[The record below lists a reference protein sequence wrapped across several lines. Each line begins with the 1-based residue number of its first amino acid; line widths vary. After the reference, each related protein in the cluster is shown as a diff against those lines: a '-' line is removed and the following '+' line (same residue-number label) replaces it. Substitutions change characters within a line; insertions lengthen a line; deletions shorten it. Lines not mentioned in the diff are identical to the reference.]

1 MITSKEVLEQT
12 GISRATLN
20 NYIKMGI
27 LPKPLVRRPGT
38 DLKGTKQIGYFPR
51 AVLDSIKMVKHF
63 KREGG
68 TMEQIAKRFN
78 ESTPSPSPVVALE
91 SRRADEGP
99 PIQPTESESSPI
111 QPSESAASPT
121 QERESAPPELPGDM
135 PKTGL
140 TLTIDE
146 IPFPAVLVNHD
157 FQIEWI
163 NPLAERHVFNNTV
176 SKINELESRNLFKLF
191 FSWEFNSH
199 LKNWEKIVAY
209 HLQFA
214 RNKFPKENLHELY
227 QGISDSEVR
236 FLEDVYENEGE
247 TSRESFQTSPLNFVL
262 KDGTQKPYQIH
273 SMFFREGIFFVYVPA
288 DEMIND
294 ITDMFAQRGKVIN
307 ELLKHRMPSL
317 VSLCVLVADLQDS
330 VKISAEL
337 LPEEYF
343 ELINQLWKTMQST
356 FDKYEGIYG
365 KQAGD
370 GMLYYF
376 IKKPGSNYVMDALNC
391 ALEIKEKMK
400 VFNNEWKVRKGWLND
415 LYINTGI
422 NEGQEFFGTISSS
435 SHLEFT
441 ALGDSINYA
450 GRLSDIAR
458 YGSVWTTKNVI
469 SKMNAA
475 DMARVRFGVN
485 RRHHD
490 REIFVENS
498 FARVIDLLEKDGKR
512 SEKFMDIATLPITE
526 VLASIPES
534 TAAINS

>member
-1 MITSKEVLEQT
+1 MDDPVDESMITSKEVLEQA

-20 NYIKMGI
+20 NYIRMGI
-27 LPKPLVRRPGT
+27 LPKPLVRKPGT
-38 DLKGTKQIGYFPR
+38 DFKSTKQIGYFPKT
-51 AVLDSIKMVKHF
+51 VLDSIKMVKHF

-68 TMEQIAKRFN
+68 TMEEIAKRFN
-78 ESTPSPSPVVALE
+78 ESKPLPSGVVELE
-91 SRRADEGP
+91 SRRGEEDAP
-99 PIQPTESESSPI
+99 AQSTESKFPERPI
-111 QPSESAASPT
+111 ASV
-121 QERESAPPELPGDM
+121 E
-135 PKTGL
+135 KGL

-163 NPLAERHVFNNTV
+163 NPLAEENIFNSPV
-176 SKINELESRNLFKLF
+176 SKIHELESRNLFKLF

-199 LKNWEKIVAY
+199 LRNWEKIVAY

-214 RNKFPKENLHELY
+214 KNRFSKENLHELY
-227 QGISDSEVR
+227 DGISDSEIR
-236 FLEDVYENEGE
+236 FLEDVYENESE
-247 TSRESFQTSPLNFVL
+247 YSKESVQTSPLNFVL

-288 DEMIND
+288 DEIISDAME
-294 ITDMFAQRGKVIN
+294 MFSQRGKVIN

-343 ELINQLWKTMQST
+343 ALINQLWKTMQTS
-356 FDKYEGIYG
+356 FDKFDGIYG

-376 IKKPGSNYVMDALNC
+376 IKKPGTNYVMDALNC
-391 ALEIKEKMK
+391 ALEIKERMK
-400 VFNNEWKVRKGWLND
+400 AFNNEWKVRKGWLND

-435 SHLEFT
+435 AHLEFT

-450 GRLSDIAR
+450 GRLSDLAR
-458 YGSVWTTKNVI
+458 YGAIWTTKNVI
-469 SKMNAA
+469 SKMNPE
-475 DMARVRFGVN
+475 DMARVRFGVH
-485 RRHHD
+485 RTQHE
-490 REIFVENS
+490 REIFVESS
-498 FARVIDLLEKDGKR
+498 FARVIDLLEKDEKK
-512 SEKFMDIATLPITE
+512 SSKFMDIATLPITE
-526 VLASIPES
+526 VLASMPEPIG
-534 TAAINS
+534 AINP